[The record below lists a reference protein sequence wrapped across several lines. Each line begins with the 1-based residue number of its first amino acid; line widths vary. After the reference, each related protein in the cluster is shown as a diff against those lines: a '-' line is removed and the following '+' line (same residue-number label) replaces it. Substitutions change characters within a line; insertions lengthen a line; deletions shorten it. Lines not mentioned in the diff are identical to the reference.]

1 MAIKA
6 VSRQKLTTKLL
17 ENLESEINILKAISH
32 RNIVSLE
39 DCFVCWVSSLRS
51 FPQPISD
58 VCYHVFRSERVD
70 VYVIPF
76 GVPESFL
83 SPPLCSTSRIPRG
96 AHTHPQKNDT
106 HIYLV
111 MEYCTGSDLSIY
123 IKNRGKLPT
132 LDFVPRPGMAL
143 SGSYPSEGDKVFWPH
158 PLTGGLDE
166 RVTRCFLGQLGE

>member
-39 DCFVCWVSSLRS
+39 DCFVRRVSFVHIRS
-51 FPQPISD
+51 PHPLSVINHDSSSWNPGPWPHDLPCAQI
-58 VCYHVFRSERVD
+58 HLEARRS
-70 VYVIPF
+70 
-76 GVPESFL
+76 
-83 SPPLCSTSRIPRG
+83 
-96 AHTHPQKNDT
+96 AHTPSQKNDT

-158 PLTGGLDE
+158 PPTGGLDE